1 MKQFNLEEYL
11 KNPERKVVTRDR
23 HPVRIICTDHDNISY
38 PIVGAIKGYDFP
50 FCFSEDGYVVGSK
63 CNDAN
68 DLFFASEK
76 HEVWIN
82 IYKNTSDY
90 VFPSHIFKTKE
101 EAEETGKECMG
112 YITTSKIEWE
122 EQIDMEYKQIY
133 GQTFHSKREFFKWIE
148 EHKDEIDWDEDVEL
162 GWYYKEY
169 EEGEQLWM

>member
-11 KNPERKVVTRDR
+11 KNPERKIVTRDY

-76 HEVWIN
+76 HEGWIN
-82 IYKNTSDY
+82 IFRGKDSPFTGNI
-90 VFPSHIFKTKE
+90 IFASKE
-101 EAEETGKECMG
+101 EAEESGRHCCGFTKDL
-112 YITTSKIEWE
+112 YITSGKVEWE
-122 EQIDMEYKQIY
+122 E
-133 GQTFHSKREFFKWIE
+133 
-148 EHKDEIDWDEDVEL
+148 
-162 GWYYKEY
+162 
-169 EEGEQLWM
+169 